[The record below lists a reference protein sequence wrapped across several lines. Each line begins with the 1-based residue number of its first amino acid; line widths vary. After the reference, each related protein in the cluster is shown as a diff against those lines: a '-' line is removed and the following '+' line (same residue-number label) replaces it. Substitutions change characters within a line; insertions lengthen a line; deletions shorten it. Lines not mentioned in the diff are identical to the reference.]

1 MNTLLS
7 QLADLA
13 NTPLPTEVS
22 NRIPARIIDIV
33 GIAVRAT
40 QLKTSQAVKRFVLEQ
55 AALGQS
61 TAIGT
66 GLATAPAEAAFMNGV
81 LAHSLDFD
89 DTHLPSILHPSASVV
104 PAALAIAEAK
114 PTCGS
119 DLLAA
124 VALGL
129 EVAVRLGMGGYDA
142 SARQS
147 VFFERGQHATS
158 ICGSVGS
165 AAAAARLLALDESTI
180 RHAMA
185 IACSMS
191 SGIIEA
197 NRAGGTVKRLHCGW
211 AARAGVTAAQ
221 LAAHGVTGPPTAI
234 EGRFGLMQAFLGEQ
248 ANLSAITA
256 DLGQRWLCDRIF
268 YKPYPAN
275 HFTHTAIDAAF
286 ALQHRGL
293 DCTSLKRA
301 TLEVAPPTVRTI
313 GEPID
318 AKRNPQSGYFAQ
330 FSGPYAVVV
339 GMLSSRDRGVGLE
352 EFTDELAND
361 PQRRDL
367 MAKVDVV
374 GDPKL
379 MKYYPNHFP
388 ARLTVTTT
396 SGETLVEEVL
406 TNLGSPER
414 PLTQAQLLAKYYHNT
429 SGLLPKETIKQTH
442 LALSSL
448 ATLRSTSK
456 LLSPLANLQPE
467 ITREFQTNQR
477 GKQA

>member
-7 QLADLA
+7 QLAALA
-13 NTPLPTEVS
+13 NTPLPDQVS

-40 QLKTSQAVKRFVLEQ
+40 QLETSRAVQRFVLEQ
-55 AALGQS
+55 GAQGQS

-66 GLATAPAEAAFMNGV
+66 ARATAPAEAAFMNGV

-104 PAALAIAEAK
+104 PAALAVAEDK
-114 PTCGS
+114 PTSGTE
-119 DLLAA
+119 LLAA

-129 EVAVRLGMGGYDA
+129 EIAVRLGMAGYDPL
-142 SARQS
+142 ARQS

-165 AAAAARLLALDESTI
+165 AAAAARLLALDEPTI
-180 RHAMA
+180 GHAMA

-234 EGRFGLMQAFLGEQ
+234 EGRFGLMQAFLGDQ
-248 ANLSAITA
+248 ADIGAVTA
-256 DLGQRWLCDRIF
+256 DLGQRWLCDSIF

-275 HFTHTAIDAAF
+275 HFTHTAIDAAV
-286 ALQHRGL
+286 ALQHGGL
-293 DCTSLKRA
+293 DCASLKRA

-313 GEPID
+313 GEPIET
-318 AKRNPQSGYFAQ
+318 KRNPRSGYFAQ

-339 GMLSSRDRGVGLE
+339 GLLGSCDSGVGLAD
-352 EFTDELAND
+352 FTDELAND

-379 MKYYPNHFP
+379 MKIYPNHFP

-396 SGETLVEEVL
+396 NGETLVEEVL

-414 PLTQAQLLAKYYHNT
+414 PLTQGQLRAKFYDNT
-429 SGLLPKETIKQTH
+429 AGLLPKETIAQTH
-442 LALSSL
+442 RTLSSL
-448 ATLRSTSK
+448 ATLDSTAK
-456 LLSPLANLQPE
+456 LLSPLANLQPGH
-467 ITREFQTNQR
+467 THQFQTTQR
-477 GKQA
+477 GDKT